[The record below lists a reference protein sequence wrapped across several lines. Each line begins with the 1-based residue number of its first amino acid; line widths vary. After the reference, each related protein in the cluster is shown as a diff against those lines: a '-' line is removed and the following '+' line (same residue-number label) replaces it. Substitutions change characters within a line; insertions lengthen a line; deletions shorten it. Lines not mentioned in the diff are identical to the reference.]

1 MRAVF
6 SYGHWAF
13 LFVAKSVKKIV
24 EFKLF
29 KLYRTRAFISKAR
42 LHPANK
48 SASFY
53 PIRVILCVA
62 LLNLKILAFS
72 LKLGELFILQT
83 TTTYNVNSLK
93 FLRTAESLALS
104 PAGGL

>member
-29 KLYRTRAFISKAR
+29 KLYRTRAFISKAK

-48 SASFY
+48 SAFFFY
-53 PIRVILCVA
+53 HIGVNLCGIA
-62 LLNLKILAFS
+62 QFQRLKNRQF
-72 LKLGELFILQT
+72 
-83 TTTYNVNSLK
+83 
-93 FLRTAESLALS
+93 TA
-104 PAGGL
+104 

>member
-72 LKLGELFILQT
+72 LKLG
-83 TTTYNVNSLK
+83 NC
-93 FLRTAESLALS
+93 LRHNFSQ
-104 PAGGL
+104 

>member
-48 SASFY
+48 SAFFY
-53 PIRVILCVA
+53 HISVILCGIA
-62 LLNLKILAFS
+62 QSK
-72 LKLGELFILQT
+72 
-83 TTTYNVNSLK
+83 NSC
-93 FLRTAESLALS
+93 FFVET
-104 PAGGL
+104 GGIV

>member
-1 MRAVF
+1 VF

-29 KLYRTRAFISKAR
+29 KLYRTRAFISKAK

-48 SASFY
+48 SAFFFIISGS
-53 PIRVILCVA
+53 ICVA
-62 LLNLKILAFS
+62 LLSFN
-72 LKLGELFILQT
+72 G
-83 TTTYNVNSLK
+83 
-93 FLRTAESLALS
+93 
-104 PAGGL
+104 

>member
-48 SASFY
+48 SASFLSY
-53 PIRVILCVA
+53 QGYFVCGIA
-62 LLNLKILAFS
+62 QSK
-72 LKLGELFILQT
+72 
-83 TTTYNVNSLK
+83 NSC
-93 FLRTAESLALS
+93 FFVET
-104 PAGGL
+104 GGIV